1 MNDENT
7 CDVVVVGAGAA
18 GLWAAVTLRDAGKS
32 VVVLEANDRVGGR
45 LKRGMLDNE
54 VIDLGGQW
62 AGPGQDFTYKVA
74 TRYGVGTFLTPTTG
88 KQLLEID
95 GEMHTEEDAGVFN
108 NVVASSHDIVELW
121 SEKMR
126 DPVFWEGGEPLVW
139 DKKTL
144 EAWLIDTVEDARIR
158 GYLTSTTQALFAV
171 HPCQIS
177 MLDFFGSFV
186 EHTIEKAISRT
197 DGDLKECFHGG
208 LHQITT
214 HMAADL
220 GESVILE
227 TPVRAITQNARSVTV
242 VADKGVWQ
250 AQRVIVAS
258 PPPMAS
264 RIDFTPALP
273 FQKSG
278 YMDRMPMG
286 NVIKCLLA
294 YSSPFWRDQGYS
306 GHVATT
312 SGVIDSISDVTPP
325 GYNGGILVAFLGG
338 HNAMAWSDTTTTER
352 RQRVVEGV
360 AQLLG
365 PDALEPRDYID
376 NVWTLE
382 PWILGGYSCIP
393 VPGTYGI
400 FGDSLSDPCG
410 RIHWASTETAEKNG
424 GYVDGALRSGERAA
438 NEVLAEICQ

>member
-1 MNDENT
+1 MGDDNKF
-7 CDVVVVGAGAA
+7 DVVVVGTGAA

-45 LKRGMLDNE
+45 LKCGMLDNE

-74 TRYGVGTFLTPTTG
+74 TRYGMETYLTPTIG
-88 KQLLEID
+88 KYFLEIE
-95 GEMHTEEDAGVFN
+95 GEIYTEDDDAGVIN
-108 NVVASSHDIVELW
+108 SVVASSHEIIGRW
-121 SEKMR
+121 AEKMR
-126 DPVFWEGGEPLVW
+126 GPVFWESAESLAW
-139 DKKTL
+139 DKRTL
-144 EAWLIDTVEDARIR
+144 EAWLIETIEDPRIR
-158 GYLTSTTQALFAV
+158 DYLTSATQALFAV

-177 MLDFFGSFV
+177 ILDFFGSFL
-186 EHTIEKAISRT
+186 EHTIEQSVSTT
-197 DGDLKECFHGG
+197 DGDLKDCFHGG
-208 LHQITT
+208 FHQITT

-220 GESVILE
+220 GESVVLE
-227 TPVRAITQNARSVTV
+227 TPVRSITQDPTSVTV

-250 AQRVIVAS
+250 ALRVIVAS

-264 RIDFTPALP
+264 RIDFDPALP

-294 YSSPFWRDQGYS
+294 YPSPFWHDQGYS
-306 GHVATT
+306 GHASIT
-312 SGVIDSISDVTPP
+312 SGVIDVISDATPP
-325 GYNGGILVAFLGG
+325 GYDGGILVAFLGG
-338 HNAMAWSDTTTTER
+338 HNAMAWSDATTTER
-352 RQRVVEGV
+352 RQRVVEV
-360 AQLLG
+360 IAELLG
-365 PDALEPRDYID
+365 TNALEPRDYID

-393 VPGTYGI
+393 VPGSYSI

-410 RIHWASTETAEKNG
+410 RIHWASTETAEKNIG
-424 GYVDGALRSGERAA
+424 FVDGALRSGERAA
-438 NEVLAEICQ
+438 NEVIALL